1 MAPERQ
7 TLLFSATIPLGIKGL
22 IYHYLTDPE
31 WVLLSEDQ
39 IYVKE
44 VQHLYSLTPK
54 MHKESAL
61 YKPQPLWGLQFDNG

>member
-1 MAPERQ
+1 MLDGLRGSRWARHGYTRAAAKPP
-7 TLLFSATIPLGIKGL
+7 LLGHHPAGDQGL

-44 VQHLYSLTPK
+44 VDHT
-54 MHKESAL
+54 
-61 YKPQPLWGLQFDNG
+61 